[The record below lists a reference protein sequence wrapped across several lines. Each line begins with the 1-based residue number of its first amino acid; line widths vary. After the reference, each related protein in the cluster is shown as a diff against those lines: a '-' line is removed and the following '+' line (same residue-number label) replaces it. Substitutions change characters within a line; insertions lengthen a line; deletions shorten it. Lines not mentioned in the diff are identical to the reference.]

1 MGRYESFIGWRY
13 LYRRRHSGLVL
24 ACTIAFFVAAVI
36 TQILFFRYHQAN
48 LGAILTVPTVLLFF
62 VFLLLNFFS
71 VFTTVSIIGV
81 ILGVAALVV
90 VSSVTSGFQQSFKQK
105 VLGVN
110 AHVLVLKYGLDFA
123 EYREVMKK
131 ALVEPHV
138 KAAAPF

>member
-1 MGRYESFIGWRY
+1 MVEPFVGWRY
-13 LYRRRHSGLVL
+13 LYRRRQCQTVL
-24 ACTIAFFVAAVI
+24 LLTGVFFVAALV
-36 TQILFFRYHQAN
+36 TQLLFFKYPQAN
-48 LGAILTVPTVLLFF
+48 LGALLTVPTVLMFF
-62 VFLLLNFFS
+62 TFLLLNFFS

-110 AHVLVLKYGLDFA
+110 AHALVLKYGLDFS

-131 ALVEPHV
+131 A
-138 KAAAPF
+138 